1 MTNDSS
7 PTAVRSV
14 TLFFDPMCPWTW
26 RTSRWIVDTT
36 GRRGVPMRYRAFDL
50 MNGKPLDEVSPD
62 WLPSATASRRILR
75 AVEAAHRDGMDDVV
89 HRWYTAY
96 GTARW
101 SGTAPSAQ
109 LVESTL
115 AAAGG
120 EALRDALDDES
131 LDKDVAQARAEA
143 HELDGDDIGSPVLLW
158 DTAAGTRGF
167 FGPVVAP
174 TPTGAEADSLWDI
187 VTAAVATPH
196 FYELKTRR
204 TQSAY

>member
-1 MTNDSS
+1 
-7 PTAVRSV
+7 VLSV
-14 TLFFDPMCPWTW
+14 TLYFDPMCPWTW
-26 RTSRWIVDTT
+26 RTSRWIVDATE
-36 GRRGVPMRYRAFDL
+36 RRGVAMRYRAFDL
-50 MNGKPLDEVSPD
+50 MNGKPFDEVSPD

-75 AVEAAHRDGMDDVV
+75 AVEAAHRDGDDDIV

-101 SGTAPSAQ
+101 NGTPPSAE

-120 EALRDALDDES
+120 GDALRAALDDEG
-131 LDKDVAQARAEA
+131 LDKYVAAARAEA
-143 HELDGDDIGSPVLLW
+143 QEWAGDDIGSPVLVW
-158 DTAAGTRGF
+158 DTGATSRGF

-174 TPTGAEADSLWDI
+174 TPTGGEADALWDLV
-187 VTAAVATPH
+187 VTAVGTPH

-204 TQSAY
+204 THSAT